1 MADVRGEEL
10 EEADWEAAVEELE
23 EVVHLQEALKVE
35 EFVEDDLELGEVEV

>member
-1 MADVRGEEL
+1 MADVRG
-10 EEADWEAAVEELE
+10 EELE

>member
-10 EEADWEAAVEELE
+10 EEADWEAEVEELE
-23 EVVHLQEALKVE
+23 EVVQLQEALKVE